1 MNLQRL
7 LENFNETVTGSI
19 QQMAPDGMIRRQD
32 VGLILVSTA
41 VSIAAALG
49 CTREQLEE
57 NWLVVLELLKG
68 NQAPAEARRSVM
80 HAVDGEG
87 LRSGPAS
94 KASANARRQ
103 GFQLLDA
110 AGNPL
115 TEDDKEGA

>member
-19 QQMAPDGMIRRQD
+19 QQMAPDGKIRRQD

-41 VSIAAALG
+41 VSLAAALG

-68 NQAPAEARRSVM
+68 QSEPEARRGVM

-87 LRSGPAS
+87 LRSRPAS
-94 KASANARRQ
+94 NAAAKSRRL
-103 GFQLLDA
+103 GFSLVDA
-110 AGNPL
+110 DGKPL
-115 TEDDKEGA
+115 VPDDDKEGA